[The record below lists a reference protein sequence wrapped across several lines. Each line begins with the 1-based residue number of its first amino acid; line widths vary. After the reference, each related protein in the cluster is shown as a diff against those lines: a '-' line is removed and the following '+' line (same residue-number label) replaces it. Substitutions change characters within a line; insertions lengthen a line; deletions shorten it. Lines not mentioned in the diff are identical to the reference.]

1 METTGAKTVTPTL
14 LAFCRRELY
23 QGSWLLLIQDPEFLH
38 AYQYGIIITCADGI
52 TRRIFPRIFT
62 YSADYPEK

>member
-1 METTGAKTVTPTL
+1 MNTTGAKSVTPTL

-23 QGSWLLLIQDPEFLH
+23 QGSWLLLLQDPEFLR
-38 AYQYGIIITCADGI
+38 AYLYGIVVTYADGI
-52 TRRIFPRIFT
+52 TRRIFPRIFS